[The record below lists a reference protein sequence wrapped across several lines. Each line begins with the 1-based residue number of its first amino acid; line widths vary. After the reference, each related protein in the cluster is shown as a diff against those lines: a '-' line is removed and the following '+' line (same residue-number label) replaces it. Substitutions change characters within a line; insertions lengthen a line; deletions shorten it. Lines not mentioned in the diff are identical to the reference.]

1 MLKRMHSTV
10 TFANV
15 TALLALVCALAG
27 SAYALSAPDS
37 SGVLHGCVSTRTG
50 ALRVVRTSGSCH
62 HVRRRAGRLVN
73 PGEFP
78 ISWNQQGPRGPQGL
92 PGVEGQPGARGP
104 AGTVDSSQYYTKV
117 QSDGRY
123 QPAGQLSYG
132 NGDNAVD
139 GQVIVAWPELGF
151 EITTAGP
158 ASVGNIALNVVN
170 IGSQNINGEAMVHN
184 GPPSNTISAF
194 AFGLSPGQT
203 TATPFSTAG
212 PFVNFSI
219 VRSST
224 NPTLAADVQCL
235 NVTSGGATRAHC
247 WILGS
252 S

>member
-1 MLKRMHSTV
+1 MLKRSHPRV

-15 TALLALVCALAG
+15 TALLALVFAMAG

-37 SGVLHGCVSTRTG
+37 SGVLHGCVSTRSG

-62 HVRRRAGRLVN
+62 HVKRRGGRLVK

-78 ISWNQQGPRGPQGL
+78 ISWNPQGPRGPQGL
-92 PGVEGQPGARGP
+92 PGAQGQRGAQGP
-104 AGTVDSSQYYTKV
+104 AGTVDGSQYYTRV
-117 QSDGRY
+117 QSDARY

-132 NGDNAVD
+132 DGNNAVD
-139 GQVIVAWPELGF
+139 GEVIVAWPELGF
-151 EITTAGP
+151 EITTPGP

-170 IGSQNINGEAMVHN
+170 IGSQNINGEAAVHN

-194 AFGLSPGQT
+194 PFGLSPGQA

-224 NPTLAADVQCL
+224 NPTLAANVQCL
-235 NVTSGGATRAHC
+235 NVTSGGVTRAHC
-247 WILGS
+247 WVLRS